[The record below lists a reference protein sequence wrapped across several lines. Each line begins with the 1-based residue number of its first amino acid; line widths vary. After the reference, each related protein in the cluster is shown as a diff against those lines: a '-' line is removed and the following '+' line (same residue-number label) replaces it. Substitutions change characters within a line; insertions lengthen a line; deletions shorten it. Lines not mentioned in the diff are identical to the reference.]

1 MKKSFLALMTITAVL
16 CACNKE
22 QMMESEV
29 TDSVVEPCAPLEF
42 TANMETVPSSKVT
55 IDDKTPNWEAGDQI
69 SIDGFPYEAKTA
81 GAATTFS
88 EAKLMRPTFVSS
100 TNTKSL
106 NNSNPASN
114 LVDVVGTDTRWCA
127 STDHKVDGV
136 WNIVVSTGRNTQLKS
151 ILLWNAQSGSGSY
164 RNRLWKKITVY
175 GSLSSTEGWEE
186 IKTFDDLELTPN
198 NYALAGTIAIDA
210 TKAYTFYRIDVA
222 ENTGDTWMQMSDMK
236 FEVAAN
242 WVRPTFVSSANTQ
255 WYGNN
260 PASNLVDDGGTST
273 RWCASNEH
281 KVDGVWDIVV
291 TTGSPTRLKDI
302 ILWNAQSSGNYRNR
316 PWKKVTVYG
325 SMSAS
330 EAWEEIRSF
339 DDLALASN
347 DYDLAGTVAI
357 NAAKGYSFYKIDVAD
372 NKGDT
377 YMQMSDMMFVIE
389 PAAPYHAYFPAS
401 LYDGQEATLPS
412 FITET
417 WVEGKFNMP
426 MYAQSSTSE
435 LNFKN
440 LCGVLKISVN
450 NVQFSKVQSIRVS
463 SANKALS
470 GKFTVDS
477 NNSAVLTNA
486 SAIANNITIMYTE
499 AVPTTEEGT
508 SFYIPVPAQTYRNL
522 KIEVSSDGISYKPL
536 TTADNVDV
544 TVERNKIY
552 SIQFAYQIPFGT
564 GYTTAK
570 ISGKDVDVRWIQLW
584 EDSPKWAEYNVGVT
598 DGKMES
604 YGGYYKQPGVH
615 EFARENWGSNWR
627 MPTKTEVE
635 DLIHKATLRFTY
647 VNGIGGMLFTGIG
660 DYQHNS
666 VFLPAA
672 GEIIGTH
679 YSGLGTW
686 SCYWTSTPSVTGS
699 TYYYLDSNH
708 DAPRVI
714 QSDPGDAKPVRAVC
728 TK

>member
-1 MKKSFLALMTITAVL
+1 MIKKISSMMVLAAAL
-16 CACNKE
+16 CACIKE
-22 QMMESEV
+22 QPIE
-29 TDSVVEPCAPLEF
+29 TDFTNPVAEPNTPLVF
-42 TANMETVPSSKVT
+42 TATMEGTPSSKAT
-55 IDDKTPNWEAGDQI
+55 LDDNKPNWEAGDQI
-69 SIDGFPYEAKTA
+69 SVDGFSYEAKTA
-81 GAATTFS
+81 GFTTTFK
-88 EAKLMRPTFVSS
+88 EATLMRPTFVSS
-100 TNTKSL
+100 TNTQSL

-114 LVDVVGTDTRWCA
+114 LVDEGGTSTRWCA
-127 STDHKVDGV
+127 NVDHKVNDV
-136 WNIVVSTGRNTQLKS
+136 WNIVVSTGKNTQLKS

-175 GSLSSTEGWEE
+175 GSTSSTEGWEE
-186 IKTFDDLELTPN
+186 INSFDDLELTPN
-198 NYALAGTIAIDA
+198 NYGLAGTIAIDA

-273 RWCASNEH
+273 RWCVSKED
-281 KVDGVWDIVV
+281 KVDGVWNIVV
-291 TTGSPTRLKDI
+291 TTNRAAKLKDI
-302 ILWNAQSSGNYRNR
+302 MLWNAQSSGNYSNR

-325 SMSAS
+325 SMSAT

-347 DYDLAGTVAI
+347 DYGLAGTIAI
-357 NAAKGYSFYKIDVAD
+357 NAAKGYSFYRIDVAD
-372 NKGDT
+372 NKGDN
-377 YMQMSDMMFVIE
+377 YMQMSDMMFVVE
-389 PAAPYHAYFPAS
+389 PDAPYNAYFPAH
-401 LYDGQEATLPS
+401 LYNGEEATLPA
-412 FITET
+412 FITEA
-417 WVEGKFNMP
+417 WAEGRFNMP
-426 MYAQSSTSE
+426 MYAQSNTSE

-552 SIQFAYQIPFGT
+552 PIQFAYQIPFGT

-570 ISGKDVDVRWIQLW
+570 ISNKDVDVKWIQLW
-584 EDSPKWAEYNVGVT
+584 EDGPKWAEYNVGVT
-598 DGKMES
+598 DGKMEN
-604 YGGYYKQPGVH
+604 YGVYYKQPGVH

-627 MPTKTEVE
+627 MPTKTEFE
-635 DLIHKATLRFTY
+635 DLIQKATVRFTY
-647 VNGIGGMLFTGIG
+647 VNGIGGLLFTGIG

-672 GEIIGTH
+672 GEMIGTH

-686 SCYWTSTPSVTGS
+686 SCYWTSTPGVSGS

-714 QSDPGDAKPVRAVC
+714 QSNLGDAKPTRAIC
-728 TK
+728 TR